1 MAFMRNF
8 EDRKAEIIRRS
19 RQRIRRRKQITAWAA
34 STALLCVLVLGT
46 WLALPRYRQDMS
58 DVPAIP
64 EAAAPEEQ
72 TQQEWSDICP
82 PCVPEQPTQDQLPE
96 PSEYAIPAEPVP
108 EAAEQDSMEPYTGP
122 VYVEELG
129 RYGSDYP
136 GIYLEFSNLDLDT
149 MTADIFWRNET
160 EQTAYYSAHF
170 RVERLVGEE
179 WVYCAPEPLPFT
191 DEGYELAPRGEN
203 HHTYNLDRFELSQ
216 PGSYRIAADF
226 TLAGDA
232 VYTLWAGFTLIG
244 EERNE
249 EMDMDPAGYGLDP
262 CGCIV
267 DGPLDPTESP

>member
-8 EDRKAEIIRRS
+8 EERKAEIIRRS
-19 RQRIRRRKQITAWAA
+19 RQRIRRRKQGIAWAA
-34 STALLCVLVLGT
+34 SMTLLCVLVLST
-46 WLALPRYRQDMS
+46 WLALPRYRQDVS
-58 DVPAIP
+58 DIAAVP

-72 TQQEWSDICP
+72 TESQWSDVS
-82 PCVPEQPTQDQLPE
+82 CVPEAPVQDVPFME
-96 PSEYAIPAEPVP
+96 PGEAEIPAEPLP
-108 EAAEQDSMEPYTGP
+108 EAAEQDQTGEAYTGP

-129 RYGSDYP
+129 SYGSDYP
-136 GIYLEFSNLDLDT
+136 GVYLEFSNLDLDT

-170 RVERLVGEE
+170 RVERLEGEN

-191 DEGYELAPRGEN
+191 DEGYELAPKGEN
-203 HHTYNLDRFELSQ
+203 HHTYNLDRFDLSQ

-249 EMDMDPAGYGLDP
+249 EMDMDSAAWGLDP
-262 CGCIV
+262 NGCIV
-267 DGPLDPTESP
+267 DGPLDPAENP